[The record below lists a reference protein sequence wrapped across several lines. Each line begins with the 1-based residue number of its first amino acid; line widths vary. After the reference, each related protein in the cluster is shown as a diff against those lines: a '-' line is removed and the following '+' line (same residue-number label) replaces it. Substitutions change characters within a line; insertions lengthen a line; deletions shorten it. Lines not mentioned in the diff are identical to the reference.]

1 MTLHETVCLRVE
13 LANSS
18 YSVLHSFNFVRLEQH
33 YPLSATYVFAV
44 PLVSISCFCGC
55 AGRIHPCN
63 ILDYSYRKCSRGLLC
78 YRTYHSLQSSSG
90 CGTSEKGE
98 ACCEIVLDSYE
109 NRNFTAIKLS
119 QPDTV
124 AVFRYSVY
132 ESTADGWRFVFDEY
146 VPVSLNKGSSV
157 WNHHRRHT
165 LDLSVSSNRAFR
177 EMTPGMYYVE
187 SGSSDV
193 YGYVSLNDIGESS
206 LEKLG
211 WFRWDK
217 GQWDIRRGA
226 AKLRQ
231 AHNVFF
237 TECMEQ
243 TYFTSI
249 DADYLVFNMN
259 NNSEMRHVDM
269 GRSVSSDPWID
280 AVKFLGRSVVVE
292 HAEGVHI
299 IMNVITKT
307 RPKILRHPSEFSGF
321 DGSIHMDEH
330 SNRYMNITFY
340 NARGTI
346 LGNIYA
352 NESKTENHG
361 QGRVHVP
368 LGDSK
373 LRNVT
378 TRISM
383 SSSINSTQFV
393 CFHPKGDLDG
403 EICQWCG

>member
-1 MTLHETVCLRVE
+1 
-13 LANSS
+13 
-18 YSVLHSFNFVRLEQH
+18 
-33 YPLSATYVFAV
+33 
-44 PLVSISCFCGC
+44 
-55 AGRIHPCN
+55 
-63 ILDYSYRKCSRGLLC
+63 
-78 YRTYHSLQSSSG
+78 
-90 CGTSEKGE
+90 
-98 ACCEIVLDSYE
+98 
-109 NRNFTAIKLS
+109 
-119 QPDTV
+119 
-124 AVFRYSVY
+124 
-132 ESTADGWRFVFDEY
+132 
-146 VPVSLNKGSSV
+146 
-157 WNHHRRHT
+157 
-165 LDLSVSSNRAFR
+165 
-177 EMTPGMYYVE
+177 
-187 SGSSDV
+187 
-193 YGYVSLNDIGESS
+193 
-206 LEKLG
+206 
-211 WFRWDK
+211 
-217 GQWDIRRGA
+217 
-226 AKLRQ
+226 
-231 AHNVFF
+231 
-237 TECMEQ
+237 
-243 TYFTSI
+243 
-249 DADYLVFNMN
+249 
-259 NNSEMRHVDM
+259 M

-346 LGNIYA
+346 LGNIYG

-403 EICQWCG
+403 EICQWCGFHAERLRKTSTNGEEFNRGKDSCIGCNKESADRHSWQTMIGALSPFLSLLSEDLVAALFIACAIVLIAVLCLVACCVSRSIRCVHRISTCICSCAHCVLSR